1 MKYYDE
7 YQITL
12 IGPEEESRSKNPNA
26 KNKVMR
32 EIHLKNLSTG
42 KSTRTFIVK
51 GFANY
56 DNWRAI
62 IDMPDEAKQ
71 VVWHFE
77 STMKRWVP
85 SKQIYEAPVFELNA
99 KGHIDADSV
108 PITKGKT
115 IDEWVEEN
123 TKNSIIQEQLDTT
136 FGDLFDAIDVVK
148 TDSGWV
154 IERLVK

>member
-1 MKYYDE
+1 MKHHHE

-12 IGPEEESRSKNPNA
+12 IGPEEDSRSKNPNA
-26 KNKVMR
+26 KKKKMR
-32 EIHLKNLSTG
+32 EIHIKNLSTG

-56 DNWRAI
+56 DNWRSI
-62 IDMPDEAKQ
+62 IDMQDEAKQ

-85 SKQIYEAPVFELNA
+85 SKQIYEAPVFELNVR
-99 KGHIDADSV
+99 GHIDADSV
-108 PITKGKT
+108 PIPSGKT

-123 TKNSIIQEQLDTT
+123 TKNRIIQDQLDTT
-136 FGDLFDAIDVVK
+136 FGDLFDATDVVK
-148 TDSGWV
+148 IANGWV
-154 IERLVK
+154 IERSVK